1 MKRWLFERYASA
13 RHAVG
18 SAARRFGRDRRGG
31 TAVQAMVLLPV
42 FVILMF
48 TLIGLWRV
56 TMVRRSLHT
65 GVYEATRYLS
75 LYPLES
81 SNQLVWQDVA
91 RVIIQTELL
100 NNPFLR
106 ANLDNQSQLA
116 SSRLDVTVDFP
127 DQKIECKAGILL
139 TVSLK
144 FPMAS
149 IDPFPGPAFTLN
161 EVREGEILCN

>member
-1 MKRWLFERYASA
+1 MKRWLDQRCSSA
-13 RHAVG
+13 RRAAG
-18 SAARRFGRDRRGG
+18 NAARRFGRDRRGG
-31 TAVQAMVLLPV
+31 TAVQALVLLPV

-56 TMVRRSLHT
+56 TMVRRSLHS

-81 SNQLVWQDVA
+81 SNALEWQDVA

-106 ANLDNQSQLA
+106 ANLDNQSQLDT
-116 SSRLDVTVDFP
+116 SRLDVLVEFP
-127 DQKIECKAGILL
+127 DQKIECKAGIKL
-139 TVSLK
+139 VVALK
-144 FPMAS
+144 FPMAN
-149 IDPFPGPAFTLN
+149 IDPFPGPSFTLN
-161 EVREGEILCN
+161 EVREGEILCD